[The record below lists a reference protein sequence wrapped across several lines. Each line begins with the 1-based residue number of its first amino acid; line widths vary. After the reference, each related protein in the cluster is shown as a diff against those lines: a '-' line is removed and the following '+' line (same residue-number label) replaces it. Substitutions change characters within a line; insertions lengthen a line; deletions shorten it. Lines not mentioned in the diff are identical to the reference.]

1 MTCSRTLRGAD
12 FFLVDLLLNETS
24 WLLRLS
30 YILMLQME
38 HNRLHAIRVTIISDA
53 PEEKNHKLKE
63 QYVIEKCQYRYEYIH
78 YLDFRSKT
86 HP

>member
-1 MTCSRTLRGAD
+1 MAQSDLSMKNGIWKLKLIIKAETACSRTFKGTD
-12 FFLVDLLLNETS
+12 FFFVDLLLKETN

-53 PEEKNHKLKE
+53 PEEK
-63 QYVIEKCQYRYEYIH
+63 R
-78 YLDFRSKT
+78 
-86 HP
+86 

>member
-1 MTCSRTLRGAD
+1 MTCSRTLRGTD

-53 PEEKNHKLKE
+53 PDIKKHKLKE
-63 QYVIEKCQYRYEYIH
+63 LNVIEKREVI
-78 YLDFRSKT
+78 
-86 HP
+86 